1 MDRFDSVWCSS
12 HWLWCGLWKKY
23 LLKVESKPK
32 GKLCK
37 SFEVRQ
43 KSHSLQCEAKPRL
56 VMLSWTLLITL
67 QPFKY
72 FILAI
77 YYFHSTGFAGHHHW
91 VLSTVPVLV
100 TTIKYSTNWPN
111 AFSCTQ
117 GFPFSNGSPQWG
129 GALTLGLRPS
139 GSDQCIKHCIT
150 NRDVLI
156 LFHIGQSTCSK
167 TGRLG
172 LFTHNLNNV

>member
-1 MDRFDSVWCSS
+1 MSCQNSLANAESFRNNSNKMDRFDSVWCSS

-32 GKLCK
+32 GKLCE

-100 TTIKYSTNWPN
+100 RTIKYSTNWPN

-129 GALTLGLRPS
+129 GERSHWDSVLLVV
-139 GSDQCIKHCIT
+139 T
-150 NRDVLI
+150 NA
-156 LFHIGQSTCSK
+156 
-167 TGRLG
+167 
-172 LFTHNLNNV
+172 